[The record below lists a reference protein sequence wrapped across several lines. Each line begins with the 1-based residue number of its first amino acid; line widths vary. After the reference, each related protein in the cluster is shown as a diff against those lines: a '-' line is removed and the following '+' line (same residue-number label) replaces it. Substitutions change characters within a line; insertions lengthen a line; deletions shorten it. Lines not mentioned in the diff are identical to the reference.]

1 MRRGR
6 GQWQAQKAG
15 TSASV
20 SGATAARC
28 FWSVS
33 KMMAK
38 EDETHQMRD
47 HKAPSLQ
54 HQTTR
59 FFILP

>member
-1 MRRGR
+1 MSRGR

-20 SGATAARC
+20 SRATAARC

-33 KMMAK
+33 EMMAK